1 MAAMRGRVEAW
12 ALALAIALSA
22 CGGRP
27 AELVPPI
34 GTIEAVDPD
43 SAFPRLKF
51 ADGLV
56 SINERCP
63 VTKRKLSV
71 HFPPVYVNGQPIG
84 FC

>member
-1 MAAMRGRVEAW
+1 MRIPRPSGLAASFLVC
-12 ALALAIALSA
+12 LAVA
-22 CGGRP
+22 CGSRQ
-27 AELVPPI
+27 AELVLPI
-34 GTIEAVDPD
+34 AEPTLVDPE
-43 SAFPRLKF
+43 SAFPKIRF

-56 SINERCP
+56 SVNDRCP